1 MSDRPDPEVFAQA
14 VSQLSEDDLAKQIDS
29 IGHDDVLEQIF
40 AGMQD
45 AFRADKAKD
54 ASATIH
60 YEIKADGDVKHWTV
74 EVKDGSCK
82 TFQGDPGEARITL
95 KVGIVDFVRLIFNQV
110 QGPQLFM
117 RGRLKLKG
125 DMMFAM
131 QMQGWFDQPGRSS
144 N

>member
-14 VSQLSEDDLAKQIDS
+14 VSQLSEDDLAKQIEKL
-29 IGHDDVLEQIF
+29 GPDDVLTQIF
-40 AGMQD
+40 SGMQD
-45 AFRADKAKD
+45 AFRADRAKD
-54 ASATIH
+54 TAATIH
-60 YEIKADGDVKHWTV
+60 YEIKSDGEVKHWTV

-82 TFQGDPGEARITL
+82 TFEGEPQDARITL

-117 RGRLKLKG
+117 KGRLKLKG

-131 QMQGWFDQPGRSS
+131 QMQGWFDQPGGK
-144 N
+144 